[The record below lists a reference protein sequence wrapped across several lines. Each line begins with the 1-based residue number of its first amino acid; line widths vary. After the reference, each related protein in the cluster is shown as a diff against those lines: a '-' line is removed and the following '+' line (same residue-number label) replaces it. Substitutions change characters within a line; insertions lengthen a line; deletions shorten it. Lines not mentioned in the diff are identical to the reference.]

1 MSMFTVL
8 LAAITRKVTAVI
20 AEYRKLIAE
29 AKATEKRIVSV
40 AKADAEKIL
49 SEAAVEE
56 KKLLT
61 SARNVIKFAKA
72 RETAIVLGLQAETK
86 NLYNDVAAKLKAL

>member
-56 KKLLT
+56 KKLLN
-61 SARNVIKFAKA
+61 SARNVVEFAKA
-72 RETAIVLGLQAETK
+72 RERAIGDVVELATK
-86 NLYNDVAAKLKAL
+86 TLYNDVAAKLKAL